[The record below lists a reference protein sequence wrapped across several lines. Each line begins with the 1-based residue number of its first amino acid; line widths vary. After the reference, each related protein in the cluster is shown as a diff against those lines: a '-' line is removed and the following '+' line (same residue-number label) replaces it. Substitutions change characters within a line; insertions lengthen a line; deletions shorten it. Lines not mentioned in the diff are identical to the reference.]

1 MSALN
6 TDRRSTSVI
15 RYAVGER
22 DSRPWGTWEV
32 LATGERYTVK
42 RIRVLPGERLS
53 LQSHQHRSEH
63 WTIVQGFAE
72 VELDDVVHQMS
83 AGTHVHIPVG
93 TVHRVRALGSEPL
106 VFLEVQV
113 GEVLDEN
120 DIVRISD
127 DYGRLE
133 PAAENS
139 LDSAAHVR

>member
-1 MSALN
+1 MDALN
-6 TDRRSTSVI
+6 TDPGSTSVI

-32 LATGERYTVK
+32 LATGHCYTVK
-42 RIRVLPGERLS
+42 RISVLPGQRLS
-53 LQSHQHRSEH
+53 LQYHRHRSEH

-72 VELDDVVHQMS
+72 VQLDGVARQMS

-127 DYGRLE
+127 DYGRLK
-133 PAAENS
+133 PSAEKSINQQ
-139 LDSAAHVR
+139 LT